1 MKPTR
6 KVSAF
11 IAAGSAVLLTAS
23 ACGGSGGSDD
33 PASQNVDARGP
44 ITYVQGKDN
53 NAVIRPIIEKWNK
66 AHPDE
71 KVTFK
76 EQTDEAD
83 QQHDDLRE
91 HFLAEDA
98 GYDVVS
104 VDVVWTAE
112 FAAQGWL
119 QPLEGDFAV
128 DTSGMLQPTVDS
140 GTYNNTLYTA
150 PLHSDGGLL
159 YYRSDLIKNPPKTW
173 EEMMGMCDIA
183 EQNNMACY
191 AGQFAQ
197 YEGLTVNAAE
207 AINTAGGDIVED
219 DGITPAVDSQAAR
232 EGLQNLVDG
241 FESGNIPAKA
251 ITFTEEEGRQM
262 FQEGKLLFLRNWPY
276 VYALAQTEGS
286 SKVKGK
292 FDVAPLP
299 GVGSTV
305 PGVSSL
311 GGHNLGI
318 SVYSDN
324 KATARDF
331 LQFMISEQS
340 QKFFITNAS
349 LAPTLQTLYDDPALV
364 KKYPYLPTLETS
376 IQNAE
381 PRPVTPF
388 YPAVTEAVQANAYA
402 ALKGTP
408 VDKAISEMSKAIS
421 AANTQ

>member
-1 MKPTR
+1 MKPNR
-6 KVSAF
+6 KFSAMT
-11 IAAGSAVLLTAS
+11 AAGAALVLTVS
-23 ACGGSGGSDD
+23 ACGTGGESD
-33 PASQNVDARGP
+33 PSSENVDARGP

-53 NAVIRPIIEKWNK
+53 SNVIRPIIAKWNK
-66 AHPDE
+66 EHPDE

-128 DTSGMLQPTVDS
+128 DTSGMLQPTIDS
-140 GTYNNTLYTA
+140 GTYNNKLYTA
-150 PLHSDGGLL
+150 PQHSDGGLL
-159 YYRSDLIKNPPKTW
+159 YYRKDLVPNPPKTW
-173 EEMMGMCDIA
+173 DEMMGMCDIA
-183 EQNNMACY
+183 DENNMGCY
-191 AGQFAQ
+191 AGQFSE

-219 DGITPAVDSQAAR
+219 DGITPAVDSEASR
-232 EGLQNLVDG
+232 TGLENLVEG

-251 ITFTEEEGRQM
+251 ITFTEEEGRQA
-262 FQEGKLLFLRNWPY
+262 FQEGDLLFLRNWPY
-276 VYALAQTEGS
+276 VYALAQTEGG

-299 GVGSTV
+299 GADASS
-305 PGVSSL
+305 PGVSAL
-311 GGHNLGI
+311 GGHNAAI
-318 SVYSDN
+318 SVYSDH

-331 LQFMISEQS
+331 VQFMVSEQS
-340 QKFFITNAS
+340 QEFFLKQGS
-349 LAPTLQTLYDDPALV
+349 LAPTRETLYDDPALV
-364 KKYPYLPTLETS
+364 KKFPYLPTLRTS
-376 IQNAE
+376 IENAE

-402 ALKGTP
+402 ALKGSVP
-408 VDKAISEMSKAIS
+408 VDKAVSEMSAAIK
-421 AANTQ
+421 AANSQ